1 MAFSSFIAF
10 ATFLGGV
17 FYVVRDREKLKIPLF
32 ALGIVS
38 VVFVLFIIK
47 TGLVFPLHS
56 YYVVPFVPVMA
67 LVAAYFFTCIK
78 SRYAYVI
85 LALITIESVANQL
98 DDMLL
103 KESEMYKLS
112 LEEIVD
118 KYVPKENL
126 IIVNG
131 TPSPQ
136 LMYFAHRKGWTED
149 SEVIREG
156 NYVNEKVQ
164 KGAKYLLWDLVKGD
178 LPAAYGKTVYAD
190 ENIAIVKLHQ
200 KLE

>member
-1 MAFSSFIAF
+1 
-10 ATFLGGV
+10 
-17 FYVVRDREKLKIPLF
+17 
-32 ALGIVS
+32 
-38 VVFVLFIIK
+38 
-47 TGLVFPLHS
+47 
-56 YYVVPFVPVMA
+56 
-67 LVAAYFFTCIK
+67 
-78 SRYAYVI
+78 
-85 LALITIESVANQL
+85 
-98 DDMLL
+98 MLL